1 MTRIITYLYLL
12 ITSIN
17 IPILDSTTL
26 ASTTNTS
33 LIFIDIPLNLSAKD
47 KRNNIQLQPKF
58 TVVSVTDGKVIPLKE
73 TDGRV
78 TVMVKSGES
87 YKITAILDG
96 YHTKEKIQNIATDQD
111 KEGFNVI
118 LDMEPQPSAALILKA
133 LDDATGD
140 YVDATFTIMT
150 GDKTYTGK
158 TGKGIPYYRLV
169 ITKAGLYTVEVT
181 TNTHKPKRESFSLEI
196 GDPARSYNKE
206 IRLEKQTTG
215 VKILIVGD
223 DTKKVLKG
231 VSLKITNTTDN
242 LLFFDNLLPEG
253 EAVIEF
259 DPAKRYA
266 ASVQQ
271 SGYTPL
277 KLDLKVTSQK
287 ELVITMPSETF
298 FSFGAYDKLSGKRL
312 PATFKISYKENTQEI
327 KGTVDA
333 DIKFKPTE
341 GGIYTVEVSHPNYTT
356 KKEPFN
362 LENLSAGKLSHR
374 IMLESTV
381 DEYVIL
387 VVDAEDKQMI
397 QGADVKI
404 FDDLKQPVSV
414 KLNVKTG
421 EYKIVLEKNKDYF
434 LQVEANGY
442 MKQTGSLQRST
453 SKLIGINMQKVFQT
467 VFYSA
472 IDGITKKP
480 IEAKYKLMRSDQ
492 ELMIGTSD
500 ATKQY
505 KIDLFPQKNY
515 VLEVSADGYKTITE
529 NPGFAA
535 GKTEKDATKVV
546 ELQKDAYTFIFK
558 VLDAQKKQAISNAKL
573 SILNLST
580 SEPIGTINDKNIFT
594 VNLPI
599 AGNYSMTVEAEGYEK
614 FSQNIDSKALAS
626 TNQFEQEILLLK
638 NAFDKIKLM
647 VQDENNGEN
656 VPNANLRVFN
666 ANNEPIAI
674 VANPLSAEWLA
685 ELKNYESYSVEIK
698 ADGYV
703 PYKGSLPKNPSNKT
717 VKLKIKKV
725 PTEEISFAPIDAL
738 TKKGIVSEF
747 KITTGGE
754 VVNGTLMQGG
764 TRMKAILAQDK
775 SYEIELTPS
784 GYKTYKG
791 AINFSLAI
799 NGVITIPL
807 KKESYSFNFKA
818 LDSKNKQPIPHVKLK
833 LTDNAN
839 QTVTTKFAIETQEF
853 QANLIPDK
861 KYNVEIEAP
870 GYEVYAE
877 NIDVTSLAS
886 TSDFKRDMFLIKKE
900 VEKKAEPKPEPKKEE
915 PKVVERKPEQVKPV
929 EKKIEVAVT
938 TPETQIDKKPEP
950 APKKVEKIDEKTY
963 IDKATVITDEDFNV
977 KVEIFENLG
986 VGKRFRLSNLYF
998 EQSSSKIKTQS
1009 FPQLDKLVNT
1019 MKLNPK
1025 VKLEIVGYTDNNGD
1039 PRQNLALS
1047 HFRAT
1052 VVSNYL
1058 FNKGIAANRIRAVG
1072 KGQEEPIAPN
1082 DTEEKKKKNR
1092 RVEFVITEN

>member
-12 ITSIN
+12 LASIN
-17 IPILDSTTL
+17 FPILDSSVF
-26 ASTTNTS
+26 ANKTNTTS
-33 LIFIDIPLNLSAKD
+33 SFIDIPLNLSAKD

-58 TVVSVTDGKVIPLKE
+58 TVISVTDGKVIPLKE
-73 TDGRV
+73 VDGRF

-87 YKITAILDG
+87 YKITAQLDG
-96 YHTKEKIQNIATDQD
+96 YHTKEKIQNIAADQD
-111 KEGFNVI
+111 KEGFNVV

-133 LDDATGD
+133 LDDASGD
-140 YVDATFTIMT
+140 YVDATFTIT
-150 GDKTYTGK
+150 AGDKTYTGK
-158 TGKGIPYYRLV
+158 TGKGIPYYRMV
-169 ITKAGLYTVEVT
+169 ITKADLYTVEVT
-181 TNTHKPKRESFSLEI
+181 TNSHKPKRESFALEI

-206 IRLEKQTTG
+206 IRLEKPTSG

-223 DTKKVLKG
+223 DTKKLLKG

-242 LLFFDNLLPEG
+242 VLFFDNLLPEG
-253 EAVIEF
+253 EAVVEF
-259 DPAKRYA
+259 DPAKKYSA
-266 ASVQQ
+266 AIEQ

-277 KLDLKVTSQK
+277 KIDLKANNQK
-287 ELVITMPSETF
+287 EYTITMPSESF

-312 PATFKISYKENTQEI
+312 PATFKISYKEKTQEI

-362 LENLSAGKLSHR
+362 LENLSAGKLSHK

-387 VVDAEDKQMI
+387 VVDGEDKQMI

-404 FDDLKQPVSV
+404 FDDLKQPIPV
-414 KLNVKTG
+414 KLNAKTG
-421 EYKIVLEKNKDYF
+421 EYKIILEKNKDYF
-434 LQVEANGY
+434 QQIEANGY
-442 MKQTGSLQRST
+442 TKQTGSLQRST

-472 IDGITKKP
+472 IDGVTKKP

-492 ELMIGTSD
+492 EPLIGTSD
-500 ATKQY
+500 ASKQY

-515 VLEVSADGYKTITE
+515 VLEVSADGYKTLTE

-535 GKTEKDATKVV
+535 GKTEKDGTKIV
-546 ELQKDAYTFIFK
+546 ELQKDAYTFTFK
-558 VLDAQKKQAISNAKL
+558 VVDAQKKQALTNAKL

-580 SEPIGTINDKNIFT
+580 SQPVGTTNDKNGFT

-599 AGNYSMTVEAEGYEK
+599 AGNYSVTVEAEGYEK
-614 FSQNIDSKALAS
+614 SSQNIDAKALAS
-626 TNQFEQEILLLK
+626 NSQFEQEIPLFK

-647 VQDENNGEN
+647 VQDEDKGGN
-656 VPNANLRVFN
+656 VANANLRVFN

-685 ELKNYESYSVEIK
+685 ELKNDESYSVEIK

-725 PTEEISFAPIDAL
+725 PTEEVLFAPIDAL

-764 TRMKAILAQDK
+764 TRMKATLAQDK

-784 GYKTYKG
+784 GYKPFKD
-791 AINFSLAI
+791 AVNFASAV
-799 NGVITIPL
+799 NGVITISL
-807 KKESYSFNFKA
+807 KKEAYGFNFKA
-818 LDSKNKQPIPHVKLK
+818 LDSKNKQPIPNVKLK
-833 LTDNAN
+833 LTDDAN
-839 QTVTTKFAIETQEF
+839 QAVTAKFAIETQDF
-853 QANLIPDK
+853 QANLLPDK
-861 KYNVEIEAP
+861 KYNVEVEAP

-877 NIDVTSLAS
+877 TVDVTSLAS
-886 TSDFKRDMFLIKKE
+886 TSDFKRDMFMVKKE
-900 VEKKAEPKPEPKKEE
+900 VEKKVEPKPEPKKEV
-915 PKVVERKPEQVKPV
+915 PKPVEKKPEPVKPV

-938 TPETQIDKKPEP
+938 NPEKPVEKKPEP
-950 APKKVEKIDEKTY
+950 APKKVEKKEERTY
-963 IDKATVITDEDFNV
+963 VDNATVITDEDFNV

-1058 FNKGIAANRIRAVG
+1058 FNKGVAANRIRAVG
-1072 KGQEEPIAPN
+1072 KGQDEPIAPN
-1082 DTEEKKKKNR
+1082 DTEDNRTKNR

>member
-12 ITSIN
+12 LASVHFTV
-17 IPILDSTTL
+17 LDSTFFVNK
-26 ASTTNTS
+26 TNTTTS
-33 LIFIDIPLNLSAKD
+33 FIEIPLNLSAKD

-58 TVVSVTDGKVIPLKE
+58 MVVSVTDGKVIPLKE
-73 TDGRV
+73 IDGRV

-87 YKITAILDG
+87 YKITAQLDG
-96 YHTKEKIQNIATDQD
+96 YHTKEKIQNIAPDQD
-111 KEGFNVI
+111 KEGFNVV

-133 LDDATGD
+133 IDDATGD
-140 YVDATFTIMT
+140 YVDATFTIT
-150 GDKTYTGK
+150 AGDKTYTGK
-158 TGKGIPYYRLV
+158 TGKGIPYYRMI
-169 ITKAGLYTVEVT
+169 ITKADLYTVEVT
-181 TNTHKPKRESFSLEI
+181 SNSHKPKRESFALEV

-206 IRLEKQTTG
+206 IRLEKPVNG

-242 LLFFDNLLPEG
+242 VLFFDNLLPEG
-253 EAVIEF
+253 EAVVEF
-259 DPAKRYA
+259 DPAKRYS
-266 ASVQQ
+266 ASMEQ

-287 ELVITMPSETF
+287 ELVLTMPSESF

-312 PATFKISYKENTQEI
+312 PATFKISYKDKVQEI
-327 KGTVDA
+327 QGTTDA

-362 LENLSAGKLSHR
+362 LENLSAGKLTHK

-381 DEYVIL
+381 DEYIIL
-387 VVDAEDKQMI
+387 VQDDENKQLI
-397 QGADVKI
+397 QGADVKV
-404 FDDLKQPVSV
+404 FDDLKQPVPV
-414 KLNVKTG
+414 KLNPKTG

-434 LQVEANGY
+434 QQIEANGY
-442 MKQTGSLQRST
+442 IKKTGTLQRST

-480 IEAKYKLMRSDQ
+480 IEAKYKVMRSDQ
-492 ELMIGTSD
+492 EPLIGTSD

-505 KIDLFPQKNY
+505 KIDLYPQKKY
-515 VLEVSADGYKTITE
+515 TLEVSADGYTTLTE
-529 NPGFAA
+529 NPEFTA
-535 GKTEKDATKVV
+535 GKTEKDGAKII
-546 ELQKDAYTFIFK
+546 ELQKDAYTFTFK
-558 VLDAQKKQAISNAKL
+558 VVDAQKKQAINTAKL
-573 SILNLST
+573 SILNLKDNQ
-580 SEPIGTINDKNIFT
+580 PVGTTNDKNTFT
-594 VNLPI
+594 VSLPI
-599 AGNYSMTVEAEGYEK
+599 TGNYSVTVDADGYEK
-614 FSQNIDSKALAS
+614 STQNIDVKALAS
-626 TNQFEQEILLLK
+626 NSQFEQEIPIFK

-647 VQDENNGEN
+647 VQDEDKGGN
-656 VPNANLRVFN
+656 VANANLRVFN

-674 VANPLSAEWLA
+674 VANPISAEWLA
-685 ELKNYESYSVEIK
+685 DLKNDESYSVEIK

-703 PYKGSLPKNPSNKT
+703 PYRGTLPKSPANKT

-725 PTEEISFAPIDAL
+725 PTEEIIIAPIDAL
-738 TKKGIVSEF
+738 TKKSIISEF
-747 KITTGGE
+747 KITTNGE

-764 TRMKAILAQDK
+764 TRMKATLTQDK
-775 SYEIELTPS
+775 GYELELNAN
-784 GYKTYKG
+784 GYKLFKD
-791 AINFSLAI
+791 AVNLSSAI
-799 NGVITIPL
+799 NGIITIAL
-807 KKESYSFNFKA
+807 KKDAYGFNFKA
-818 LDSKNKQPIPHVKLK
+818 LDTKNKQPIPNVKLK
-833 LTDNAN
+833 LTDEAN
-839 QTVTTKFAIETQEF
+839 QSVTAKFAIETQDF
-853 QANLIPDK
+853 QANLLPDK
-861 KYNVEIEAP
+861 KYSMEVEAP

-877 NIDVTSLAS
+877 TVDVSALAS
-886 TSDFKRDMFLIKKE
+886 ATDFKRDIFMVKKE
-900 VEKKAEPKPEPKKEE
+900 VEKKPEPKPEPKKEE
-915 PKVVERKPEQVKPV
+915 PKPV
-929 EKKIEVAVT
+929 EKKPEPVKAPEKQVEVAVT
-938 TPETQIDKKPEP
+938 TPEKPVEKKLEP
-950 APKKVEKIDEKTY
+950 APKKVDKKEEKVYVDN
-963 IDKATVITDEDFNV
+963 ATVITDEDFKV

-998 EQSSSKIKTQS
+998 EQSSSQIKPQS

-1039 PRQNLALS
+1039 PRLNLALS

-1058 FNKGIAANRIRAVG
+1058 FNKGVAANRIKAIG
-1072 KGQEEPIAPN
+1072 KGQDEPIAPN
-1082 DTEEKKKKNR
+1082 DTEENRTKNR

>member
-12 ITSIN
+12 LASIN
-17 IPILDSTTL
+17 FPILDSDVSADTRN
-26 ASTTNTS
+26 TTNK
-33 LIFIDIPLNLSAKD
+33 FIDIPLNLSAKD

-58 TVVSVTDGKVIPLKE
+58 TVVSVNDGKVIPLKE
-73 TDGRV
+73 VDGRF

-87 YKITAILDG
+87 YKITAQLDG
-96 YHTKEKIQNIATDQD
+96 YHTKEKIQNIAPDQD
-111 KEGFNVI
+111 KEGFNVV

-133 LDDATGD
+133 IDDATGD
-140 YVDATFTIMT
+140 YVEATFTVT
-150 GDKTYTGK
+150 AGDKTYTGK
-158 TGKGIPYYRLV
+158 TGKGVPYYRMI
-169 ITKAGLYTVEVT
+169 ITKADLYTVEVT
-181 TNTHKPKRESFSLEI
+181 SNSHKPKRESFALEV

-206 IRLEKQTTG
+206 IRLEKPVNG

-242 LLFFDNLLPEG
+242 VLFFDNLLPEG
-253 EAVIEF
+253 EAVVEF
-259 DPAKRYA
+259 DPAKKYSA
-266 ASVQQ
+266 AIEQ

-277 KLDLKVTSQK
+277 KIDLKATNQK
-287 ELVITMPSETF
+287 EYTITMPSESF

-312 PATFKISYKENTQEI
+312 PATFKISYKDKVQEI
-327 KGTVDA
+327 QGTTDA

-362 LENLSAGKLSHR
+362 LENLSAGKLSHK

-381 DEYVIL
+381 DEYIIL
-387 VVDAEDKQMI
+387 VSDGEDKQLI
-397 QGADVKI
+397 QGADVKV
-404 FDDLKQPVSV
+404 FDDWKQPIPV
-414 KLNVKTG
+414 KLNAKTG
-421 EYKIVLEKNKDYF
+421 EFKIVLEKNKDYF

-442 MKQTGSLQRST
+442 MKQTGTLQRST

-467 VFYSA
+467 IFYSA

-480 IEAKYKLMRSDQ
+480 IEAKYKLMRAAQ
-492 ELMIGTSD
+492 EPLIGTSD

-505 KIDLFPQKNY
+505 KIDLYPQKNY
-515 VLEVSADGYKTITE
+515 TLEVSADGYKTLTE
-529 NPGFAA
+529 TPAFSATNKEGT
-535 GKTEKDATKVV
+535 KTV
-546 ELQKDAYTFIFK
+546 ELQKDAYTFTFK
-558 VLDAQKKQAISNAKL
+558 VVDAQKKQAVNAAKL
-573 SILNLST
+573 SITNLKDSQ
-580 SEPIGTINDKNIFT
+580 PVGTTNDKNAFT

-599 AGNYSMTVEAEGYEK
+599 AGSYSITVDAEGYEK
-614 FSQNIDSKALAS
+614 STQNIDAKALAANS
-626 TNQFEQEILLLK
+626 QFEQEIPLFK

-647 VQDENNGEN
+647 VQDEDKGGNIA
-656 VPNANLRVFN
+656 NANLRVFN

-685 ELKNYESYSVEIK
+685 ELKNDESYSVEIK

-703 PYKGSLPKNPSNKT
+703 PYRGTLPKSPANKT

-725 PTEEISFAPIDAL
+725 PTEEIIIAPIDAL

-764 TRMKAILAQDK
+764 TRMKATLTQDK
-775 SYEIELTPS
+775 GYEVELNAN
-784 GYKTYKG
+784 GYKLFKD
-791 AINFSLAI
+791 AVNISSAI
-799 NGVITIPL
+799 NGVITIAL
-807 KKESYSFNFKA
+807 KKDAYGFNFKA
-818 LDSKNKQPIPHVKLK
+818 LDAKNKQPIPNVKLK
-833 LTDNAN
+833 LTDDAN
-839 QTVTTKFAIETQEF
+839 QAVTAKFAIESQDF
-853 QANLIPDK
+853 QANLLPDK
-861 KYNVEIEAP
+861 KYNMEVEAP

-877 NIDVTSLAS
+877 TVDVTSLAS
-886 TSDFKRDMFLIKKE
+886 TSDFKRDIFMIKKE
-900 VEKKAEPKPEPKKEE
+900 VEKKPEPKPEPKKEE
-915 PKVVERKPEQVKPV
+915 PKPV
-929 EKKIEVAVT
+929 EKKPEPVKVPERQVEALAT
-938 TPETQIDKKPEP
+938 TPEKPIEKKPEP
-950 APKKVEKIDEKTY
+950 APKKVEKKEEKVY
-963 IDKATVITDEDFNV
+963 VDNATVITDEDFNV

-998 EQSSSKIKTQS
+998 EQSSSQIKPQS

-1039 PRQNLALS
+1039 PRLNLALS

-1058 FNKGIAANRIRAVG
+1058 FNKGVAANRIKAIG

-1082 DTEEKKKKNR
+1082 DTEENRTKNR
-1092 RVEFVITEN
+1092 RVEFVVIENK